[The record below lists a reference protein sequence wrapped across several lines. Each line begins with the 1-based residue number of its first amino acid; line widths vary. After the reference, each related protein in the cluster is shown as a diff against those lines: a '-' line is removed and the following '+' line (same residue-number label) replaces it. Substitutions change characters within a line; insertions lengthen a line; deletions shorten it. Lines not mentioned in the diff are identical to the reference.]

1 MIASAVSTGQACVGG
16 MKLRVRKHK
25 YVDQSNSGNVA
36 QQGVQCML
44 KNEKKIKKLLI
55 EISVFRSQLF

>member
-1 MIASAVSTGQACVGG
+1 VIASAVSTGQACVGV

-44 KNEKKIKKLLI
+44 KNEKNCFLR
-55 EISVFRSQLF
+55 SQVFRSQLF

>member
-1 MIASAVSTGQACVGG
+1 MIASAVSTGLPCVGG

-44 KNEKKIKKLLI
+44 KNEKNCF
-55 EISVFRSQLF
+55 EISVV